1 MSPLGIVGLVWL
13 GFSLFGIAVA
23 VHAKLRPVA
32 LWICVGLLLGPW
44 SIFWVGAG
52 IAKKRRLPSYSS
64 GPSRYGAGGTIG
76 GGFGG

>member
-32 LWICVGLLLGPW
+32 L
-44 SIFWVGAG
+44 
-52 IAKKRRLPSYSS
+52 
-64 GPSRYGAGGTIG
+64 
-76 GGFGG
+76 